1 MKIEFANNENILNFD
16 DLETGNHFI
25 KKDDGR
31 LIIYEKTDSDK
42 YFIVGQAVRGYFKID
57 KEGTPELIKVYIKE
71 IVIEKV

>member
-31 LIIYEKTDSDK
+31 LIIYEKTDDDK
-42 YFIVGQAVRGYFKID
+42 YFIVGECSRGYFKID
-57 KEGTPELIKVYIKE
+57 KEGTPELIQVEIKK
-71 IVIEKV
+71 IIIHKA